1 MIVDQEEDEDA
12 DYVNY
17 HGDGEAEDK
26 RKDLTVHS
34 TEEGNNNNSNN
45 YQGNNNN
52 NNNDNDNN
60 NNNNNQG
67 NNNLVVKHV
76 RSRKPRYDH
85 LFDDSEEIYIGAA
98 STKASEQLQAAVTQA
113 TEYMK
118 NNELYLASQAALA
131 VGGSGGAHQIIGM
144 HVYMNLC

>member
-1 MIVDQEEDEDA
+1 LV
-12 DYVNY
+12 
-17 HGDGEAEDK
+17 
-26 RKDLTVHS
+26 VHS

-52 NNNDNDNN
+52 NNYQGNNINKNINQGNDDDDNN
-60 NNNNNQG
+60 NSNNNNQG